1 MAPLG
6 VRYNV
11 GAMTRSDVQLM
22 LDVKAGDDASFN
34 LLLQKY
40 RTPLINFLYRMV
52 RDTATAEDLAQE
64 VFLRVY
70 RARKQYSPSAKFTT
84 WLFRIATNLALNS
97 VRDNRHR
104 QMDVSID
111 APVEEDEAPLQLP
124 TREMRIDE
132 HMIERDRADFI
143 RQAIA
148 SLPEKQRVAVLLHK
162 YEEMDYAEIAKILE
176 CSESALKSLLFRAYE
191 TLRVQL
197 APLVVPADGASRR
210 GRTAIMKKCEEVSK
224 QLVAYLDRRANSAER
239 QEVEEHL
246 AACRACH
253 ERAEGFR
260 KLWGVLDEVPLVE
273 PSLSFDAR
281 IRARIAEEPRP
292 RWFRWLV
299 PQPRLAFSMAL
310 LLALSVWM
318 ARLAARGESGGDASS
333 RISKRSRIWASW
345 RITTC

>member
-1 MAPLG
+1 MENIHALQLYGPAS
-6 VRYNV
+6 VSYNV
-11 GAMTRSDVQLM
+11 EAMTRSDVQLM

-52 RDTATAEDLAQE
+52 RNTATAEDLAQE

-111 APVEEDEAPLQLP
+111 APPVDEESAAPLQLP
-124 TREMRIDE
+124 AREMRIDE
-132 HMIERDRADFI
+132 HMIERDRALFI
-143 RQAIA
+143 RNAIA
-148 SLPEKQRVAVLLHK
+148 ALPEKQRVAVLLHK

-197 APLVVPADGASRR
+197 APLVAQPVERR
-210 GRTAIMKKCEEVSK
+210 EGEGR
-224 QLVAYLDRRANSAER
+224 
-239 QEVEEHL
+239 
-246 AACRACH
+246 
-253 ERAEGFR
+253 
-260 KLWGVLDEVPLVE
+260 
-273 PSLSFDAR
+273 PS
-281 IRARIAEEPRP
+281 
-292 RWFRWLV
+292 
-299 PQPRLAFSMAL
+299 
-310 LLALSVWM
+310 
-318 ARLAARGESGGDASS
+318 
-333 RISKRSRIWASW
+333 
-345 RITTC
+345 

>member
-1 MAPLG
+1 MAHSHALQLYGPAS

-124 TREMRIDE
+124 AREMRIDE

-162 YEEMDYAEIAKILE
+162 YEEMDYAEIAKILD

-197 APLVVPADGASRR
+197 APLVSNQAGQP
-210 GRTAIMKKCEEVSK
+210 
-224 QLVAYLDRRANSAER
+224 VAQRA
-239 QEVEEHL
+239 
-246 AACRACH
+246 
-253 ERAEGFR
+253 AEGR
-260 KLWGVLDEVPLVE
+260 K
-273 PSLSFDAR
+273 
-281 IRARIAEEPRP
+281 
-292 RWFRWLV
+292 
-299 PQPRLAFSMAL
+299 
-310 LLALSVWM
+310 
-318 ARLAARGESGGDASS
+318 
-333 RISKRSRIWASW
+333 
-345 RITTC
+345 